1 MRRPAV
7 MGALAFLTVAGRGQ
21 TPQARALWWFPVVGA
36 GLGAVLGAVHWGA
49 GELWPLLVVGILV
62 VAADLVLTG
71 GLHLDGLADSAD
83 GLLPHMERDRRLAV
97 MSRPDVGAFAI
108 ATVVVVVAARWAALS
123 VDGIES
129 WSFVPIWAFSRT
141 LVAVV
146 PAIVPYARP
155 GGLAASFLEGSRL
168 WLALWLVPAVAAL
181 VLIEG
186 VSGAVAAGVAAVVS
200 IAMVGLAWRR
210 LGGFTGDVLGAVI
223 MVAETAALLALAA
236 DP

>member
-1 MRRPAV
+1 MSAV
-7 MGALAFLTVAGRGQ
+7 AFLTVAGRGQ

-36 GLGAVLGAVHWGA
+36 GLGGVLATIHWGA
-49 GELWPLLVVGILV
+49 GKLWPLLVVGILV

-83 GLLPHMERDRRLAV
+83 GLLAHVERDQRLSV

-108 ATVVVVVAARWAALS
+108 AAAVVVLGARWAALS

-129 WSFVPIWAFSRT
+129 LALIPIWASSRVV
-141 LVAVV
+141 VAVI

-155 GGLAASFLEGSRL
+155 GGLAEPFVAGARR
-168 WLALWLVPAVAAL
+168 WLALWLAPAVAAL

-186 VSGAVAAGVAAVVS
+186 VSGAVAAGVLVVVAVGVAA
-200 IAMVGLAWRR
+200 LAWRR

-223 MVAETAALLALAA
+223 LMAETAALLALVA